1 VKRLLPIA
9 LGCAALLLAACR
21 GEPEPEEPPGQP
33 VTLSPVLAMDLV
45 DRIEATGQL
54 LAKEHAKIAAE
65 VGGRIT
71 EVLIDE
77 GARVEA
83 GAEVMDIDPER
94 RSLERDSA
102 RARVEEARENLREQ
116 EREHGRMRE
125 LYASKVASQTQ
136 LDQAETDL
144 KLAKSRLLAAEAQL
158 GVVERALRDATVT
171 APFSGLIARRTVS
184 RGEFVAPGQELFE
197 LVSLDPIEVE
207 FRVTE
212 IDSGRV
218 ALGQTVGVRV
228 SPFPDETFGA
238 TVTFV
243 SPTIDTRTRT
253 LRVKAQLENPEGRL
267 RPGLFARV
275 DLGISEREGVPMIL
289 EEAILQRADGAVVF
303 RSDGDNR
310 VERVVIETGVYHEGY
325 VEVVRGLAPGDM
337 IVSRGQARLVD
348 GQLVAPRNPDGTLVG
363 RPVPEVAEAL
373 ESQR

>member
-1 VKRLLPIA
+1 MLT
-9 LGCAALLLAACR
+9 ACR
-21 GEPEPEEPPGQP
+21 GEPESEGALGQP
-33 VTLSPVLAMDLV
+33 VTLNPVLAMDLV

-54 LAKEHAKIAAE
+54 LAKEHAEIAAE

-83 GAEVMDIDPER
+83 GAEVMTIDPER
-94 RSLERDSA
+94 RTLEQDSA
-102 RARVEEARENLREQ
+102 RARADEARASLREQ
-116 EREHGRMRE
+116 EREYRRVRDLRE
-125 LYASKVASQTQ
+125 SKVASQTQ
-136 LDQAETDL
+136 LDQAETGL

-158 GVVERALRDATVT
+158 GVVARALRDATVT

-212 IDSGRV
+212 VDSGRV
-218 ALGQTVGVRV
+218 ALGQTVDVRV
-228 SPFPDETFGA
+228 APFPDETFGA

-253 LRVKAQLENPEGRL
+253 LRVKAQLENREGRL

-275 DLGISEREGVPMIL
+275 DLGISAREGVPMIL

-303 RSDGDNR
+303 RTNGQNR
-310 VERVVIETGVYHEGY
+310 VERVVIETGVYHDGY
-325 VEVVRGLAPGDM
+325 VEVVRGLAPGDT
-337 IVSRGQARLVD
+337 IVSRGQARLVE
-348 GQLVAPRNPDGTLVG
+348 GQLVAPRNPDGTLVS
-363 RPVPEVAEAL
+363 RPMPDVAEAP

>member
-1 VKRLLPIA
+1 MKRLLA
-9 LGCAALLLAACR
+9 VVCGVLGLAACG
-21 GEPEPEEPPGQP
+21 GEPESEGTPGQP
-33 VTLSPVLAMDLV
+33 VTLEPVLAMDLV

-54 LAKEHAKIAAE
+54 LAKEHAQIAAE

-83 GAEVMDIDPER
+83 GAAVLAIDPER

-102 RARVEEARENLREQ
+102 RARADEARENVREQ
-116 EREHGRMRE
+116 EREYRRMSDLR
-125 LYASKVASQTQ
+125 ANKVASQTR

-184 RGEFVAPGQELFE
+184 RGEFVAPGKELFE
-197 LVSLDPIEVE
+197 LVCLDPIEVE
-207 FRVTE
+207 FGVNE

-228 SPFPDETFGA
+228 APFPDETFGA

-253 LRVKAQLENPEGRL
+253 LRVKAQLDNPEGRL

-303 RSDGDNR
+303 RANSKNR
-310 VERVVIETGVYHEGY
+310 VERIVIETGVYHEGY
-325 VEVVRGLAPGDM
+325 VEVVKGLAPGDV
-337 IVSRGQARLVD
+337 IVSRGQARLVE
-348 GQLVAPRNPDGTLVG
+348 GQLVAPRNPDGTLVS
-363 RPVPEVAEAL
+363 RPMPDVAEAP

>member
-1 VKRLLPIA
+1 MTRLLAIA
-9 LGCAALLLAACR
+9 VVCGALMLAACR
-21 GEPEPEEPPGQP
+21 GEPEPEEASGQP
-33 VTLSPVLAMDLV
+33 VTLNPVLAMDLV
-45 DRIEATGQL
+45 DRIEATGEL
-54 LAKEHAKIAAE
+54 LAKERAEIAAE

-77 GARVEA
+77 GAWVET
-83 GAEVMDIDPER
+83 GAEVLAIDPER

-102 RARVEEARENLREQ
+102 RARMDEARESLRER
-116 EREHGRMRE
+116 EREYRRMRD
-125 LYASKVASQTQ
+125 LRASKVASQTR

-207 FRVTE
+207 FHVTE
-212 IDSGRV
+212 VDSGRV
-218 ALGQTVGVRV
+218 ALGQMVGVRV
-228 SPFPDETFGA
+228 APFPDETFGA
-238 TVTFV
+238 SVTFV

-253 LRVKAQLENPEGRL
+253 LRVKAQLDNPEGRL

-275 DLGISEREGVPMIL
+275 DLGISAREGVPMIL
-289 EEAILQRADGAVVF
+289 EEAILRRADGAVVF
-303 RSDGDNR
+303 RANGENR
-310 VERVVIETGVYHEGY
+310 VERLVIETGVYHDGY
-325 VEVVRGLAPGDM
+325 VEVVRGLVSGDM
-337 IVSRGQARLVD
+337 IVTRGQARLVE
-348 GQLVAPRNPDGTLVG
+348 GQRVVPRNPDGTLVG
-363 RPVPEVAEAL
+363 RPMPDVAEAP

>member
-1 VKRLLPIA
+1 M
-9 LGCAALLLAACR
+9 LAACR
-21 GEPEPEEPPGQP
+21 GEPESEGASGQP
-33 VTLSPVLAMDLV
+33 VTLNPVLAMDLV
-45 DRIEATGQL
+45 DRIEATGEL
-54 LAKEHAKIAAE
+54 LAKEHAQIAAE

-83 GAEVMDIDPER
+83 GAEVLAIDPER

-102 RARVEEARENLREQ
+102 RAGAEEARENLREQ
-116 EREHGRMRE
+116 EREYGRMRD
-125 LYASKVASQTQ
+125 LRAGKVASQTR
-136 LDQAETDL
+136 LDQVETDL

-184 RGEFVAPGQELFE
+184 RGEFVVPGQELFE

-212 IDSGRV
+212 VDSGLV
-218 ALGQTVGVRV
+218 ALGQTVDVRV
-228 SPFPDETFGA
+228 APFPDETFGA

-275 DLGISEREGVPMIL
+275 DLGISAREGIPMIL
-289 EEAILQRADGAVVF
+289 EEAILRRADGAVVF
-303 RSDGDNR
+303 RANGQNR
-310 VERVVIETGVYHEGY
+310 VERIVIETGVYHEGY
-325 VEVVRGLAPGDM
+325 VEVVRGLAPGEM
-337 IVSRGQARLVD
+337 IVSRGQARLVE
-348 GQLVAPRNPDGTLVG
+348 GQLVAPRNPDGTLVS
-363 RPVPEVAEAL
+363 RPMPDVVEAPEN
-373 ESQR
+373 QR

>member
-9 LGCAALLLAACR
+9 VACSALMLAACR
-21 GEPEPEEPPGQP
+21 GEPESEGALGQP
-33 VTLSPVLAMDLV
+33 VTLNPVLAMDLV
-45 DRIEATGQL
+45 DRIEATGEL
-54 LAKEHAKIAAE
+54 LAKEHAQIAAE

-83 GAEVMDIDPER
+83 GAEVLAIDPER

-102 RARVEEARENLREQ
+102 RAGAEEARENLREQ
-116 EREHGRMRE
+116 EREYGRMRD
-125 LYASKVASQTQ
+125 LRAGKVASQTR
-136 LDQAETDL
+136 LDQVETDL

-171 APFSGLIARRTVS
+171 AV
-184 RGEFVAPGQELFE
+184 VPGQELFE
-197 LVSLDPIEVE
+197 LVCLDPIEVE

-212 IDSGRV
+212 VDSGLV
-218 ALGQTVGVRV
+218 ALGQTVDVRV
-228 SPFPDETFGA
+228 APFPDETFGA

-275 DLGISEREGVPMIL
+275 DLGISAREGIPMIL
-289 EEAILQRADGAVVF
+289 EEAILRRADGAVVF
-303 RSDGDNR
+303 RANGQNR
-310 VERVVIETGVYHEGY
+310 VERIVIETGVYHEGY
-325 VEVVRGLAPGDM
+325 VEVVRGLAPGEM

-348 GQLVAPRNPDGTLVG
+348 GQLVAPRNPDGTLLS
-363 RPVPEVAEAL
+363 RPMPDVSEAP

>member
-1 VKRLLPIA
+1 VKRLLA
-9 LGCAALLLAACR
+9 VACGVLGLAACS
-21 GEPEPEEPPGQP
+21 GEPEPEGVPGQP
-33 VTLSPVLAMDLV
+33 VTLNPVLAMDLV

-83 GAEVMDIDPER
+83 GAEVLAIDPER

-102 RARVEEARENLREQ
+102 RARLDEARESLHEQ
-116 EREHGRMRE
+116 EREYRRMRD
-125 LYASKVASQTQ
+125 LRASKVASQTQ

-144 KLAKSRLLAAEAQL
+144 KLAKSRLLASEAQL
-158 GVVERALRDATVT
+158 GVVDRALRDATVA

-184 RGEFVAPGQELFE
+184 RGEFVAEGQELFE
-197 LVSLDPIEVE
+197 LVSLDPIEAE

-228 SPFPDETFGA
+228 APFPDETFGA

-303 RSDGDNR
+303 RSNGENR
-310 VERVVIETGVYHEGY
+310 VERIVIETGVYHGGY
-325 VEVVRGLAPGDM
+325 VEVVKGLAPGDM
-337 IVSRGQARLVD
+337 IVSRGQARLVE

-363 RPVPEVAEAL
+363 QPMPEVAEAP